1 MGTHPIF
8 ESDFDCLTDLNCKEM
23 GRLVYLVPISE
34 QGRLR
39 LEIVQEHLDRAGLQW
54 KEISTD
60 DVRFKIK
67 EGEKNIFV
75 MDPLEGDAY
84 ERLVQLNV
92 QLLGC
97 GAIISSL
104 ALK

>member
-1 MGTHPIF
+1 
-8 ESDFDCLTDLNCKEM
+8 M

-39 LEIVQEHLDRAGLQW
+39 LETVQEHLDRAGLQW

-67 EGEKNIFV
+67 KVSFGLDLKTLKLENINLGN
-75 MDPLEGDAY
+75 PLIKKI
-84 ERLVQLNV
+84 R
-92 QLLGC
+92 
-97 GAIISSL
+97 
-104 ALK
+104 KH